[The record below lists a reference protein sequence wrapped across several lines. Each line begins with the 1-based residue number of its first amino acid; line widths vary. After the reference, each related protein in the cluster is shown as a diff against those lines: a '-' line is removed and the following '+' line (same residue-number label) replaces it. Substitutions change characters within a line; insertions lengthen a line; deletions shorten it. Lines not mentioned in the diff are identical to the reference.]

1 MDTRKLTSYFL
12 WKPLQGERAHRNESE
27 TWFAFKFAYFSSI
40 YPLVSAQHHHPRGN
54 GSYLP
59 HGRGGGPSTADL
71 GAATLA
77 TAGSCSVVTMPV
89 AVPSLPSTSSLP
101 MSADRSTAVL
111 GGTPM
116 HTPSLSSDSPPKGAR
131 ARVLHEPVVVALALL
146 DAFRARPAAI

>member
-1 MDTRKLTSYFL
+1 MSRKRGLLLNLRTI
-12 WKPLQGERAHRNESE
+12 Q
-27 TWFAFKFAYFSSI
+27 AFT
-40 YPLVSAQHHHPRGN
+40 PLVSAQHHHPRGN

>member
-1 MDTRKLTSYFL
+1 MKEHTEMSRKRGLLLNLRTF
-12 WKPLQGERAHRNESE
+12 Q
-27 TWFAFKFAYFSSI
+27 AFT
-40 YPLVSAQHHHPRGN
+40 PLVSAQHHHPRGN

-59 HGRGGGPSTADL
+59 HGRGGGQSTADL
-71 GAATLA
+71 GATTLA

-116 HTPSLSSDSPPKGAR
+116 HIPSLSSDSPPKGAR
-131 ARVLHEPVVVALALL
+131 ARVLHEPVVVALAVR
-146 DAFRARPAAI
+146 DASRARPAAI